1 MGTIKRAIIM
11 AAGIGKRMQPVT
23 FDIPKPLIEVNG
35 KKMIDTVVEA
45 LHKNGISE
53 IYVVVGYLKE
63 QFYKWAENKTGITII
78 ENPVYDTCN
87 NISSL
92 YAAKDYI
99 EEAFILDGDQIIYN
113 PQILDPVYI
122 KSGYNAVWTNEQT
135 EEWLMSVDDDNR
147 VVTCSRTGGSKGWQL
162 FSVSRWSSEDG
173 KKLKKYLIE
182 EFDNKQNR
190 QIYWDDV
197 AMFCHFEDFELTVYP
212 MNKSDIVEID
222 NFSEL
227 TAIDGS
233 YEKYIPGEKD
243 GN

>member
-23 FDIPKPLIEVNG
+23 FDIPKPLIAVNG

-45 LHKNGISE
+45 LHENGISE

-63 QFYKWAENKTGITII
+63 QFYKWAENKSGITII
-78 ENPVYDTCN
+78 ENPVYDSCN

-92 YAAKDYI
+92 YAAKDFI

-113 PQILDPVYI
+113 PQILNPVYT
-122 KSGYNAVWTNEQT
+122 KSGYSAVWTEEQT
-135 EEWLMSVDDDNR
+135 EEWVMSVNDDNS
-147 VVTCSRTGGSKGWQL
+147 VVSCSRTGGCKGWQL

-197 AMFCHFEDFELTVYP
+197 AMFCHFDDFELTVYP

-233 YEKYIPGEKD
+233 YEKYISGEKN
-243 GN
+243 GI

>member
-1 MGTIKRAIIM
+1 M

-23 FDIPKPLIEVNG
+23 FDIPKPLIEVSG
-35 KKMIDTVVEA
+35 KKMIDTVVDA
-45 LHKNGISE
+45 LHENGISE
-53 IYVVVGYLKE
+53 IFVVVGYLKE
-63 QFYKWAENKTGITII
+63 QFYKWAKNKAGITII
-78 ENPVYDTCN
+78 ENPFYDTCN

-113 PQILDPVYI
+113 PKILNPSFTR
-122 KSGYNAVWTNEQT
+122 SGYSAVWTEEQT
-135 EEWLMSVDDDNR
+135 EEWLMTINADNK
-147 VVTCSRTGGSKGWQL
+147 VTACSRTGGNNGWQL

-173 KKLKKYLIE
+173 KKLKNYLIE
-182 EFDNKQNR
+182 EFDNQDNK

-197 AMFCHFEDFELTVYP
+197 AMFCHFDAFNLTVYP

-227 TAIDGS
+227 ITIDNS
-233 YEKYIPGEKD
+233 YEKYIPGEKN
-243 GN
+243 GK

>member
-1 MGTIKRAIIM
+1 M

-45 LHKNGISE
+45 LHENGISE

-63 QFYKWAENKTGITII
+63 QFYKWAENKSGITIV

-113 PQILDPVYI
+113 PKILNPDYT
-122 KSGYNAVWTNEQT
+122 KSGYSAVWTEEQT
-135 EEWLMSVDDDNR
+135 EEWLMTVNADNK
-147 VVTCSRTGGSKGWQL
+147 VVACGRTGGSNGWQL

-173 KKLKKYLIE
+173 KKLRKYLIE

-197 AMFCHFEDFELTVYP
+197 AMFCHFDDFELTVYP

-222 NFSEL
+222 NFNEL
-227 TAIDGS
+227 TAIDSS
-233 YEKYIPGEKD
+233 YEKYISGEKN